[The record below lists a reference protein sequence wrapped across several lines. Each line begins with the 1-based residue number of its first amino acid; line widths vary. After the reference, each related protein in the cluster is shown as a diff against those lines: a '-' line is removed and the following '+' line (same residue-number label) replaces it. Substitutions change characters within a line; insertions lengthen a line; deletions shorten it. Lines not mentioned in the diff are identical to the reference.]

1 MGRVA
6 DAGACCVESAMLV
19 AVAGCAERSTRQ
31 TVVLAGLAVLVQ
43 WAAEAYLGGWVHVE
57 TRQARTLLGNR
68 VRSGHSVVVLQTGS
82 AVREISVQVEQPRGQ
97 VEPVE
102 TGERYEVKATP
113 VVPATQTAVLTVSPN
128 GCGFPILNFSY
139 RK

>member
-1 MGRVA
+1 
-6 DAGACCVESAMLV
+6 MLV

-82 AVREISVQVEQPRGQ
+82 AVREISCASR
-97 VEPVE
+97 
-102 TGERYEVKATP
+102 TTERASR
-113 VVPATQTAVLTVSPN
+113 ASRN
-128 GCGFPILNFSY
+128 R
-139 RK
+139 RKV